1 VLASLLLVPGIQ
13 HRAPGSSCARA
24 STPIRENR
32 ASWGPRPAAE
42 GRIFFLAYPAFSL
55 RSVWDK
61 SQTYQAVILHK
72 RAWGRAGL
80 TVESQEVV
88 PVEARTADR
97 WSMVEATMRAVPVVV
112 VKPGKKMFL
121 AVL

>member
-1 VLASLLLVPGIQ
+1 LLEHSVATRNDPSTVRCDHRLA
-13 HRAPGSSCARA
+13 
-24 STPIRENR
+24 
-32 ASWGPRPAAE
+32 
-42 GRIFFLAYPAFSL
+42 
-55 RSVWDK
+55 
-61 SQTYQAVILHK
+61 
-72 RAWGRAGL
+72 
-80 TVESQEVV
+80 VESQEVV